1 MRLDKFSNPIFN
13 SNDIFDILYQG
24 SSPNLEKIIVDYDDE
39 IQNLESVSEIKF
51 QKFDNTSESL
61 PINEFDT
68 VLQKDWFVPNDYK
81 TFSVEDYCLNL
92 CKTEEEINRVKEEL
106 EAFQIHNMLPLLQWC
121 KYFVD
126 TCKENSIVWGVGRG
140 SSVSSYVLY
149 LLEVHQINSLKYN
162 LDWREFL
169 R

>member
-13 SNDIFDILYQG
+13 SKDIFDILYQG
-24 SSPNLEKIIVDYDDE
+24 SSLNLDKITVDYDDD
-39 IQNLESVSEIKF
+39 IAKLELVTELKF
-51 QKFDNTSESL
+51 QKYTNDLETLSIE
-61 PINEFDT
+61 EFDSA
-68 VLQKDWFVPNDYK
+68 LQTDWYVPEEYK
-81 TFSVEDYCLNL
+81 TFD
-92 CKTEEEINRVKEEL
+92 VKEWCINLTVNDEQAARVIEEMDAY
-106 EAFQIHNMLPLLQWC
+106 EAHNMIPLLQWC

-126 TCKENSIVWGVGRG
+126 TCKEKNIVWGVGRG

-149 LLEVHQINSLKYN
+149 LLEIHQIDSLKYN